1 MWVLRSPEK
10 PRIQYQLLI
19 QMAAKTYGSKGLSMN
34 EILNLTKKLELQSNE
49 QLKLTKQRLSN
60 EFNEHT
66 KSLQKELKDSQG
78 IISADIHALTQELR
92 SQASTMRLTALSTWA
107 YLLLSII
114 IVLVSIQGVLWYQG
128 NQISA
133 NLAMIQEQ
141 EQTLKALQNQ
151 TFGVKLVE
159 QSGKQYILFPK
170 NRKLSQQWESN
181 GQNVVEMENR

>member
-1 MWVLRSPEK
+1 MRVFRSPEK

-34 EILNLTKKLELQSNE
+34 EILNLTKKLEQQSNE
-49 QLKLTKQRLSN
+49 QLRLTKLRLSN

-66 KSLQKELKDSQG
+66 KSLQRELKGSQS
-78 IISADIHALTQELR
+78 IISADIHAVTQELR
-92 SQASTMRLTALSTWA
+92 SQASSMRSTALSTWM
-107 YLLLSII
+107 YLLLTII
-114 IVLVSIQGVLWYQG
+114 IVLVSMQGVLWYQS
-128 NQISA
+128 NKIA
-133 NLAMIQEQ
+133 ENLAAIQQQ
-141 EQTLKALQNQ
+141 EQTLKSLQNQ

-181 GQNVVEMENR
+181 GQNVVEMEKK